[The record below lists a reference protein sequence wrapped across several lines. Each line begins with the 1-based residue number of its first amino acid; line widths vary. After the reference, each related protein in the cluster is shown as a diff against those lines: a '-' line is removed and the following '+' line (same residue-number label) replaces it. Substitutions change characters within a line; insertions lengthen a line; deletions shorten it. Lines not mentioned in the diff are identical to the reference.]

1 MIQLDKIK
9 KRRGDVI
16 IETCAFC
23 GRTIMQVTQLVK
35 SPVNNKIYI
44 CDKCNQITSAVIS
57 GEINHKSASNLRQ
70 HWKNAANMEV
80 LNRKSRWNDIVFN
93 LTPSQIHHELDRFII
108 GQEHAKKVLS
118 VAIYNHNKRLHDS
131 TGLIKKSNILLAGPS
146 GCGKTLFARTLA
158 KILDVPFVIADAT
171 SLTEAGYVGDDVE
184 ICIQQLI
191 AAADGDIEWAQK
203 GIVYIDE
210 IDKIARTG
218 ENRSITRDVSGQ
230 GVQESLLKLIEGCT
244 ISVPISDRRKH
255 PHGNNVQFDT
265 TNVLFICGGAF
276 EGLFDTERKTAVGFN
291 TEQPKI
297 DDDEKANKKLTS
309 EALKKYGIMPELIG
323 RLHVKCALTELTED
337 ELVHVLTEP
346 EDAITKEYQT
356 LFKQDGVDLVYEEKA
371 LHEIAKHAIEKK
383 TGARGLR
390 SILEDVI
397 LDAMYTIPDKKDNI
411 SKCIIT
417 KESIQTK
424 KPRIIKKRQ
433 KRKNTAT
440 AAEASTGT
448 G

>member
-1 MIQLDKIK
+1 MDIE
-9 KRRGDVI
+9 
-16 IETCAFC
+16 ETCAFC
-23 GRTIMQVTQLVK
+23 GRTIRQVEQIVR
-35 SPVNNKIYI
+35 SPVNDGIYI
-44 CDKCNQITSAVIS
+44 CEKCAQIAIS
-57 GEINHKSASNLRQ
+57 VFNGEINKKSAKNLRK
-70 HWKNAANMEV
+70 HWESLPDMKIIK
-80 LNRKSRWNDIVFN
+80 RKSRWNDVVFA
-93 LTPSQIHHELDRFII
+93 LTPSQIHHELNRYIV

-118 VAIYNHNKRLHDS
+118 VAIYNHNKRLHDE
-131 TGLIKKSNILLAGPS
+131 TGLIKKSNILIAGPS
-146 GCGKTLFARTLA
+146 GCGKTLLARTLA

-184 ICIQQLI
+184 IYIQQLI

-218 ENRSITRDVSGQ
+218 ENRSITIDVSGQ

-297 DDDEKANKKLTS
+297 EDNKKDANKELTS

-323 RLHVKCALTELTED
+323 RLHIKCALTGLTEND
-337 ELVHVLTEP
+337 LVHVLTKP

-356 LFKQDGVDLVYEEKA
+356 LFKQDGVDLIYEEEA

-390 SILEDVI
+390 SILEDVM

-417 KESIQTK
+417 KESIQTN

-440 AAEASTGT
+440 AAQTNTGT
-448 G
+448 GQ

>member
-1 MIQLDKIK
+1 M
-9 KRRGDVI
+9 I
-16 IETCAFC
+16 IEICAFC
-23 GRTIMQVTQLVK
+23 GRTIRQVEQIVR
-35 SPVNNKIYI
+35 SPVNDGIYI
-44 CDKCNQITSAVIS
+44 CEKCAQIAIS
-57 GEINHKSASNLRQ
+57 VFNGEINKKSVRDLRK
-70 HWKNAANMEV
+70 HWESLPDMKIIK
-80 LNRKSRWNDIVFN
+80 RKSRWDDAVFA
-93 LTPSQIHHELDRFII
+93 LTPKQIHHELDRFIV

-118 VAIYNHNKRLHDS
+118 VAIYNHNKRLHDE
-131 TGLIKKSNILLAGPS
+131 TGLIKKSNILIAGPS
-146 GCGKTLFARTLA
+146 GCGKTLLARTLA
-158 KILDVPFVIADAT
+158 KIIDVPFVIADAT

-230 GVQESLLKLIEGCT
+230 GVQESLLKLIESCT

-309 EALKKYGIMPELIG
+309 EALKKYGIMPELVG
-323 RLHVKCALTELTED
+323 RLHVKCALTGLTEED
-337 ELVHVLTEP
+337 LVHVLTEP

-356 LFKQDGVDLVYEEKA
+356 LFKQDGVDLVYEEET
-371 LHEIAKHAIEKK
+371 LHEIAKLAIEKK

-390 SILEDVI
+390 SILEDI
-397 LDAMYTIPDKKDNI
+397 MLEAMYTIPDNKDSI

-417 KESIQTK
+417 KESIRSK
-424 KPRIIKKRQ
+424 NPKIIKRRQ
-433 KRKNTAT
+433 KKKNTTT
-440 AAEASTGT
+440 AAQTYTGT

>member
-1 MIQLDKIK
+1 MI
-9 KRRGDVI
+9 
-16 IETCAFC
+16 
-23 GRTIMQVTQLVK
+23 K
-35 SPVNNKIYI
+35 SPVNDGIYI
-44 CDKCNQITSAVIS
+44 CEKCAQIAIS
-57 GEINHKSASNLRQ
+57 VFNGEINKKSARDLRK
-70 HWKNAANMEV
+70 HWESLPDMKIIK
-80 LNRKSRWNDIVFN
+80 RKSRWDDVVFA
-93 LTPSQIHHELDRFII
+93 LTPKQIHHELDRFIV

-191 AAADGDIEWAQK
+191 TAADGDIELAQK

-210 IDKIARTG
+210 IDKIARAG

-244 ISVPISDRRKH
+244 VSVPISDRRKH
-255 PHGNNVQFDT
+255 PHGNNVQFNT

-276 EGLFDTERKTAVGFN
+276 EGLFDTERKNAIGFN
-291 TEQPKI
+291 AEQPRI
-297 DDDEKANKKLTS
+297 EDDEKKVNEKLTS

-323 RLHVKCALTELTED
+323 RLHIKCALAGLTESD
-337 ELVHVLTEP
+337 FVYVLTNP
-346 EDAITKEYQT
+346 EDAITKEYQM
-356 LFKQDGVDLVYEEKA
+356 LFKQDGVDLIYEEEA
-371 LHEIAKHAIEKK
+371 LHEIARLAIEKK

-390 SILEDVI
+390 SIIEDVMLNI
-397 LDAMYTIPDKKDNI
+397 MYEIPDMENVC
-411 SKCIIT
+411 KCIIT
-417 KESIQTK
+417 KDSIETK
-424 KPRIIKKRQ
+424 QPKIIKKRQ
-433 KRKNTAT
+433 KKNAAAT
-440 AAEASTGT
+440 ADKSREIC
-448 G
+448 

>member
-1 MIQLDKIK
+1 MI
-9 KRRGDVI
+9 
-16 IETCAFC
+16 
-23 GRTIMQVTQLVK
+23 K
-35 SPVNNKIYI
+35 SPVNDGIYI
-44 CDKCNQITSAVIS
+44 CEKCAQIAIS
-57 GEINHKSASNLRQ
+57 VFNGEINKKSAKNLRK
-70 HWKNAANMEV
+70 HWESLPDMEIMK
-80 LNRKSRWNDIVFN
+80 RKSRWDDVVFA
-93 LTPSQIHHELDRFII
+93 LTPKQIHHELDRFII

-118 VAIYNHNKRLHDS
+118 VVIYNHNKRLHDE
-131 TGLIKKSNILLAGPS
+131 TGLIKKSNILIAGPS
-146 GCGKTLFARTLA
+146 GCGKTLLARTLA

-171 SLTEAGYVGDDVE
+171 SMTEAGYVGDDVE

-191 AAADGDIEWAQK
+191 TAANGNIELAQK

-244 ISVPISDRRKH
+244 VSVPLTDRRKH
-255 PHGNNVQFDT
+255 PQGNNVQFDT

-276 EGLFDTERKTAVGFN
+276 EGLFDTEKKTAVGFN
-291 TEQPKI
+291 KKKKKI
-297 DDDEKANKKLTS
+297 DDEKKVNEKLAS
-309 EALKKYGIMPELIG
+309 EVLKKYGIMPELIG
-323 RLHVKCALTELTED
+323 RLHVKCALAGLTED
-337 ELVHVLTEP
+337 DLVHVLTKP

-356 LFKQDGVDLVYEEKA
+356 LFKQDGVDLIYEEEA

-390 SILEDVI
+390 SILEDVM

-417 KESIQTK
+417 KESIQTN

-440 AAEASTGT
+440 AAQTNTGT
-448 G
+448 GQ